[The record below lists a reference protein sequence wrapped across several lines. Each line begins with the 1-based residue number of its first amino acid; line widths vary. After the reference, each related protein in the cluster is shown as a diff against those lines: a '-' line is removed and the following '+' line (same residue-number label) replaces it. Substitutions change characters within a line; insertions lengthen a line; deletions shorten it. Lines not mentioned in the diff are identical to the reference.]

1 MSLIDNTLRDPDIVS
16 FIQGQAEIIA
26 NLQAEVDALE
36 AKGGLKPLRR
46 AKLLRREIKA
56 AEAKI
61 ANAREI
67 EAQRDVQMGEGAE
80 TLKRAKLRGVE
91 VQVREVERA
100 AFALNE
106 HGGRIINRAGPNR
119 GLPALVYERGASIRT
134 LTGIRHAFARGH
146 LDNPR
151 TKAGGD
157 GLCQI
162 GEAYEAMVAA
172 AIPLK
177 AVNPEACGGGG
188 SGPRGPQQAA
198 VEASEWLE
206 IARHGG
212 KHGAPLTGK
221 QLHMVDEV
229 CGQGFNVWQAAQSM
243 RPTPISVPAAARA
256 LRGGLAQVAAN
267 IAAARAAKALVSG
280 ARIRAGREM
289 DEAVRMAG

>member
-1 MSLIDNTLRDPDIVS
+1 MNAMTDLRDPDIVS

-26 NLQAEVDALE
+26 NLQAEVDELE
-36 AKGGLKPLRR
+36 ANGGLKRLRR

-198 VEASEWLE
+198 VEASEWLDT
-206 IARHGG
+206 ARHGG

-229 CGQGFNVWQAAQSM
+229 CGQGCNVWQAAQSM

-267 IAAARAAKALVSG
+267 IAAAREARSLVSG